1 MAQILVRNSGGPFFL
16 GNVREKNQDIEVEND
31 ETHWVGHDFFS
42 DPSKLF
48 PGFRLSVPSA
58 QSNRTETVDNNESIL
73 FRSKLRP
80 GATLPTLEFASSKTR
95 SRGLRLQGVTVNSVG
110 TLPDGGRFADMTA
123 KSIIAIL
130 IGL

>member
-1 MAQILVRNSGGPFFL
+1 MAQILVRNNGGPFFT
-16 GNVREKNQDIEVEND
+16 GNVRGKNQDIEVEND

-42 DPSKLF
+42 DPSKLLQ
-48 PGFRLSVPSA
+48 GFRLSVPA
-58 QSNRTETVDNNESIL
+58 GRANRTETVDNNESIL

-80 GATLPTLEFASSKTR
+80 GVTLSTLEFANSTKR
-95 SRGLRLQGVTVNSVG
+95 SRGLRLQGVTVHNVG
-110 TLPDGGRFADMTA
+110 ALPDGGRYADMTA